1 MPVAA
6 AAVVVVVVV
15 LVVVV
20 VVNISKRPSSVL
32 AATSITNID
41 YCNSTLVFC

>member
-6 AAVVVVVVV
+6 AAVVVV
-15 LVVVV
+15 VVVV

-32 AATSITNID
+32 AAKSITNID